1 VAAELEEQA
10 QSLREC
16 GVAFQEAGLLGQARE
31 AQEELTGVLRTLATL
46 RGLAGTGER
55 VHGEKEEESAYG
67 RRLRRAQATDRPT
80 VAEAPTS
87 SSPPKEALEEE
98 PLRWAYLNRSNALQL
113 RFDVPAG
120 VGSSDVEVE
129 QQAGELFVRV
139 PPSSRR
145 TVTLPPRALA
155 DTLRVKLSRRQAT
168 VTVTVSLQT
177 GGTTA
182 VPALLCL
189 SDDTGAD
196 SESDDTKD
204 PSVDVLGQVVEGLT
218 RHGVA
223 LGSTA
228 LLSSK
233 SARHLCQQVR
243 PILILRARRTY
254 SEDLPFSSCCSD

>member
-1 VAAELEEQA
+1 
-10 QSLREC
+10 
-16 GVAFQEAGLLGQARE
+16 VAFQEAGLLGQARE

-182 VPALLCL
+182 GAHLSSSPVWLPLFCPRLNMPLSLPPRAASSPRIALLV
-189 SDDTGAD
+189 G
-196 SESDDTKD
+196 
-204 PSVDVLGQVVEGLT
+204 
-218 RHGVA
+218 
-223 LGSTA
+223 
-228 LLSSK
+228 
-233 SARHLCQQVR
+233 
-243 PILILRARRTY
+243 
-254 SEDLPFSSCCSD
+254 